1 MSLHHLSSRS
11 IGHNPTMLSFLPAV
25 AGLLALMSVDNH
37 KVNNSDFSLSDRD
50 NGSALFPMRPCR
62 GHQLEEASIDELQ
75 ALMAS
80 GSLSSV
86 DLVSCYLDTVYQT
99 SSYLKYYF
107 TSLTFGNSVKL
118 SLSTK

>member
-1 MSLHHLSSRS
+1 
-11 IGHNPTMLSFLPAV
+11 MLSFLPAV

-50 NGSALFPMRPCR
+50 NGSALFSMRPCR

-107 TSLTFGNSVKL
+107 TSLTFGISVRL
-118 SLSTK
+118 TLSTK